1 MNKELREFSEGF
13 CADFPRLEVAQQ
25 ERFRVVVTRLL
36 AGQVLSPGSPLKP
49 DPDWRF
55 AERHR
60 DLIDAYLRIGGWRFE
75 FDGALRIGRAVHA
88 AGEQRVRFNKLESMI
103 LVLLRLIYHESMQKT
118 GGDDDDGTRCEVTV
132 GDVRERLV
140 QAGRAVSTLSR
151 NALDEAIR
159 RLHRHSLVHV
169 ARGFTADD
177 RDVIRVEPVIE
188 SVLPPDRIAELA
200 ARLRS
205 YASGAGEEDAGAGA
219 SDLTLAEEAGE
230 PGEQEGPS

>member
-1 MNKELREFSEGF
+1 MSKELRDFTEGF
-13 CADFPRLEVAQQ
+13 CAEFPRLEVAQQ
-25 ERFRVVVTRLL
+25 ERFRAVVTRLL
-36 AGQVLSPGSPLKP
+36 AGQVLNPGPALKP

-55 AERHR
+55 AERQR

-75 FDGALRIGRAVHA
+75 FDAALRIGRAVHG
-88 AGEQRVRFNKLESMI
+88 AGEQRVRFNKLESMV
-103 LVLLRLIYHESMQKT
+103 LVLLRLMYHESMQRA

-151 NALDEAIR
+151 RALDETVR
-159 RLHRHSLVHV
+159 RLHRHSLVHI

-200 ARLRS
+200 ARLRA
-205 YASGAGEEDAGAGA
+205 YATGDNDAPLDDALDDAEDAATRARG
-219 SDLTLAEEAGE
+219 DAEET
-230 PGEQEGPS
+230 S